1 MQCKKTVTL
10 DINNIDVE
18 AIVTFDYTP
27 EVQGVYDALPQDC
40 FPTEPEEYDLL
51 KLRTEDG
58 DDCDWMIP
66 YIANSLIE
74 QLGEVNED

>member
-1 MQCKKTVTL
+1 MQHTKAVTI

>member
-1 MQCKKTVTL
+1 MQYTKTVTL
-10 DINNIDVE
+10 DINGSEVE
-18 AIVTFDYTP
+18 AELSFNYTP
-27 EVQGVYDALPQDC
+27 EVQGVYDALPEDC

-66 YIANSLIE
+66 YIADNLIE
-74 QLGEVNED
+74 QLGDNNG